1 LVLDDLSN
9 PLTAFGIRLGGS
21 LRKGENPPKIQGL
34 VNLVHFR
41 DIHLALNFLTTFS
54 PGSFD
59 RNGPSKAKKPGQNP
73 AFFHGLGGSDI
84 VQAGRGPQQIE
95 GSPQTPA
102 VTPFGGTNRMKNGH
116 HIPVIGL
123 MVGNKKNIL
132 RW

>member
-1 LVLDDLSN
+1 LVLDNLSN
-9 PLTAFGIRLGGS
+9 SSTAFGIGLGGS
-21 LRKGENPPKIQGL
+21 LRKGENPPKVKGF
-34 VNLVHFR
+34 VNLFHLGN
-41 DIHLALNFLTTFS
+41 IYLALNFLTAFP
-54 PGSFD
+54 PGPFD

-95 GSPQTPA
+95 GSPQTPT

-123 MVGNKKNIL
+123 VIGNKKNIL